1 MKVLIERAMY
11 EQYVTLL
18 KENFVPWNVPNKLN
32 ATFLTVVTS
41 KYITHVIILCGTSDI
56 NWDHKF
62 MTQQYITNILS
73 TEILK
78 RQILF

>member
-32 ATFLTVVTS
+32 ATFPTVVAS

>member
-56 NWDHKF
+56 N
-62 MTQQYITNILS
+62 
-73 TEILK
+73 
-78 RQILF
+78 